1 MSVSLL
7 GGRTIR
13 HGVTPVTKVALLRI
27 IREAGY
33 EPRITPRSRG
43 NAHICFEAWGEDVD
57 LAYDVL
63 YADYE
68 MSICKELNEEEIK
81 LAETI
86 VLRAAGSSNMSRL
99 SVRKEGDRMFL
110 VTTAHFL
117 IFSQEQFEAC
127 FPILL
132 EDLIVTGHWVMS
144 DLSREREKWL
154 TALFASQSGVMEN
167 SVPS

>member
-7 GGRTIR
+7 GGKTIR
-13 HGVTPVTKVALLRI
+13 PGATPVTKVALLRI
-27 IREAGY
+27 ISEAGY

-43 NAHICFEAWGEDVD
+43 NAHICFEALGEDVD

-63 YADYE
+63 YADYM

-86 VLRAAGSSNMSRL
+86 VLRAASSDYMSRL
-99 SVRKEGDRMFL
+99 SVRKEGGGVFL
-110 VTTAHFL
+110 VAAAHFL
-117 IFSQEQFEAC
+117 VFSQEQFEAC
-127 FPILL
+127 FPMLL
-132 EDLIVTGHWVMS
+132 EDLIITNHLAMS

-154 TALFASQSGVMEN
+154 TAVLATQSGVMEN